1 MPSNNVTLRQLRYF
15 VAAARSN
22 QFSMAATNENVSQ
35 SAITNAVLALEKE
48 LGVRLFDR
56 LAQGV
61 ALTADGQDFLLHA
74 SHILESVRD
83 ATHKPRFR
91 TSKLRGTVRLAASY
105 TVLGYFLPDL
115 LARFR
120 ASYPDVEI
128 DLRDMDRA
136 SIEQAVL
143 QREVDLGVAILS
155 NINKL
160 ERFGHAVLVRSR
172 RQLWVAPEHPLARL
186 ASPSLKDIAQH
197 PYIMVT
203 ADEAERSTL
212 AYWKSR
218 RIQPKVVF
226 RTMSI
231 EAVRGLVAHG
241 FGVSAL
247 SDMVFRPW
255 SLEGKR
261 IEARPILDGV
271 PPMEVGALWHPD
283 GLVESPAE
291 ALQQFLLHVYGN

>member
-1 MPSNNVTLRQLRYF
+1 MATSNVTLRQLRYF
-15 VAAARSN
+15 VAAARN
-22 QFSMAATNENVSQ
+22 QQFSMAASSENVSQ

-48 LGVRLFDR
+48 LGVRLFER

-61 ALTADGQDFLLHA
+61 SLTADGQDFFHHA
-74 SHILESVRD
+74 CHILDSVHD

-91 TSKLRGTVRLAASY
+91 SAKLRGTVSVAASY

-128 DLRDMDRA
+128 DLRDMSRSA
-136 SIEQAVL
+136 IEQGVL
-143 QREVDLGVAILS
+143 DGEVELGVLILS
-155 NINKL
+155 NIPRPQ
-160 ERFGHAVLVRSR
+160 RFEHAVLVRSR
-172 RQLWVAPEHPLARL
+172 RQLWVAPGHPLARL

-197 PYIMVT
+197 PYIMMT
-203 ADEAERSTL
+203 ADEAEDSTL

-218 RIQPKVVF
+218 RMKPNTVF
-226 RTMSI
+226 RTMSM

-241 FGVSAL
+241 FGVTAL

-261 IEARPILDGV
+261 IEARPILDPV
-271 PPMEVGALWHPD
+271 PPMEVGVIWRTKTSLSA
-283 GLVESPAE
+283 PAE
-291 ALQQFLLHVYGN
+291 ALQQFLLHAYGY

>member
-1 MPSNNVTLRQLRYF
+1 MPVNNVTLRQLRYF
-15 VAAARSN
+15 VSAARSG
-22 QFSMAATNENVSQ
+22 QFSMAATNESVSQ
-35 SAITNAVLALEKE
+35 SAITNAVLTLEKE
-48 LGVRLFDR
+48 LGVRLFER

-61 ALTADGQDFLLHA
+61 SLTADGQDFFHHA
-74 SHILESVRD
+74 CHILESVRD
-83 ATHKPRFR
+83 ATHKPRR
-91 TSKLRGTVRLAASY
+91 SSKLHGTVRLAASY

-128 DLRDMDRA
+128 DLRDMDRE

-143 QREVDLGVAILS
+143 AGEVDLGVAILS
-155 NINKL
+155 NIARP

-172 RQLWVAPEHPLARL
+172 RQLWVAPGHPLAQL

-197 PYIMVT
+197 PYIMVM

-241 FGVSAL
+241 FGVTAL

-261 IEARPILDGV
+261 IEARPILDVV
-271 PPMEVGALWHPD
+271 PPMQVGVLWHPAD
-283 GLVESPAE
+283 RMSDSAE
-291 ALQQFLLHVYGN
+291 ALRQFLLHAYGN

>member
-1 MPSNNVTLRQLRYF
+1 MPANNVTLRQLRYF
-15 VAAARSN
+15 VSAARSG
-22 QFSMAATNENVSQ
+22 QFSMAATNESVSQ
-35 SAITNAVLALEKE
+35 SAITNAVLTLEKE
-48 LGVRLFDR
+48 LGIRLFER

-61 ALTADGQDFLLHA
+61 SLTADGQDFFHHA
-74 SHILESVRD
+74 CHILESVRD
-83 ATHKPRFR
+83 ATHKPRR
-91 TSKLRGTVRLAASY
+91 SSKLHGTVRLAASY

-128 DLRDMDRA
+128 DLRDMDRE
-136 SIEQAVL
+136 SIEQGVL
-143 QREVDLGVAILS
+143 AGEVDLGVAILS
-155 NINKL
+155 NIANP

-172 RQLWVAPEHPLARL
+172 RQLWVAPGHPLAQL

-212 AYWKSR
+212 TYWKSR

-241 FGVSAL
+241 FGVTAL

-261 IEARPILDGV
+261 IEARPILDVV
-271 PPMEVGALWHPD
+271 PPMQVGVLWHPD
-283 GLVESPAE
+283 DRMSEPAE
-291 ALQQFLLHVYGN
+291 ALQQFLLHAYGN

>member
-1 MPSNNVTLRQLRYF
+1 MSSSKVTLRQLRYF
-15 VAAARSN
+15 VAAARSG
-22 QFSMAATNENVSQ
+22 QFSMAASSESVSQ

-61 ALTADGQDFLLHA
+61 ALTADGQDFFQHA
-74 SHILESVRD
+74 CHILDSVHD
-83 ATHKPRFR
+83 ATHKPRLR
-91 TSKLRGTVRLAASY
+91 GATLRGTVSVAASY

-136 SIEQAVL
+136 AIETAVL
-143 QREVDLGVAILS
+143 NGEVDLGVAILS
-155 NINKL
+155 NVPKL
-160 ERFGHAVLVRSR
+160 KRFGHAVLVRSR
-172 RQLWVAPEHPLARL
+172 RQLWVAPGHPLAKL

-203 ADEAERSTL
+203 ADEAEASTL

-218 RIQPKVVF
+218 RMKPDIVF

-241 FGVSAL
+241 FGVTAL

-261 IEARPILDGV
+261 IEARPILDVV
-271 PPMEVGALWHPD
+271 PPMEVGALWHP
-283 GLVESPAE
+283 GAAMSAPAE
-291 ALQQFLLHVYGN
+291 ALQQFLLHAYGY

>member
-1 MPSNNVTLRQLRYF
+1 MSVSNVTLRQLRYF
-15 VAAARSN
+15 VAAARN
-22 QFSMAATNENVSQ
+22 GQFSMAATSENVSQ
-35 SAITNAVLALEKE
+35 SAITNAVLTLEKE

-61 ALTADGQDFLLHA
+61 ALTADGQDFFHHA
-74 SHILESVRD
+74 CHILDSVRD
-83 ATHKPRFR
+83 ATHKPHFR
-91 TSKLRGTVRLAASY
+91 SAKLGGTVSVAASY

-136 SIEQAVL
+136 AIEKAVL
-143 QREVDLGVAILS
+143 KGEVDLGVAILS
-155 NINKL
+155 NI
-160 ERFGHAVLVRSR
+160 EQIDRFGHAVLVRSR
-172 RQLWVAPEHPLARL
+172 RQLWVAPGHPLAKL

-203 ADEAERSTL
+203 ADEAEQSTL

-218 RIQPKVVF
+218 RIKPNIVF

-241 FGVSAL
+241 FGVTAL

-261 IEARPILDGV
+261 IEARPILDVV
-271 PPMEVGALWHPD
+271 PPMEVGTLWHPD
-283 GLVESPAE
+283 AAMSAPAE
-291 ALQQFLLHVYGN
+291 ALQQFLRHAYGF

>member
-1 MPSNNVTLRQLRYF
+1 MSFNNVTLRQLRYF
-15 VAAARSN
+15 VAAARN
-22 QFSMAATNENVSQ
+22 GQFSMAASTENVSQ

-48 LGVRLFDR
+48 LGVRLFYR

-61 ALTADGQDFLLHA
+61 SLTPEGQDFFLQA
-74 SHILESVRD
+74 CHILDSVRD

-91 TSKLRGTVRLAASY
+91 ARQLHGTVKMAASY
-105 TVLGYFLPDL
+105 TVLGYLLPDL

-128 DLRDMDRA
+128 DLRDMDRPH
-136 SIEQAVL
+136 IEQAVL
-143 QREVDLGVAILS
+143 NGEVDLGVAILS
-155 NINKL
+155 NIHRP
-160 ERFGHAVLVRSR
+160 ERFGHAVMVRSR
-172 RQLWVAPEHPLARL
+172 RQLWVAPDHALAKIP
-186 ASPSLKDIAQH
+186 SPSLKDIAQH

-203 ADEAERSTL
+203 TDEAEESTL

-218 RIQPKVVF
+218 RIKPDIVF
-226 RTMSI
+226 RTTSI

-241 FGVSAL
+241 FGVTAL

-261 IEARPILDGV
+261 IEARPILDRV
-271 PPMEVGALWHPD
+271 PPMEVGAIWHPD
-283 GLVESPAE
+283 RKMRPHAE
-291 ALQQFLLHVYGN
+291 ALQQFLLHAYGQ

>member
-1 MPSNNVTLRQLRYF
+1 MPVNNVTLRQLRYF
-15 VAAARSN
+15 VSAARSS
-22 QFSMAATNENVSQ
+22 QFSMAATNESVSQ

-48 LGVRLFDR
+48 LGVRLFER

-61 ALTADGQDFLLHA
+61 ALTADGQDFFHHA
-74 SHILESVRD
+74 CHILESVRD
-83 ATHKPRFR
+83 ATHKPRR
-91 TSKLRGTVRLAASY
+91 SSKLHGTVRLAASY

-143 QREVDLGVAILS
+143 AGEVDLGVAILS
-155 NINKL
+155 NIARP

-172 RQLWVAPEHPLARL
+172 RQLWVAPGHPLAQL

-226 RTMSI
+226 RTLSI

-241 FGVSAL
+241 FGVTAL

-261 IEARPILDGV
+261 IEARPILDVV
-271 PPMEVGALWHPD
+271 PPMQVGVLWHPGD
-283 GLVESPAE
+283 KMSDSAE
-291 ALQQFLLHVYGN
+291 AMQQFLLHAYGN

>member
-1 MPSNNVTLRQLRYF
+1 MSINNVTLRQLRYF
-15 VAAARSN
+15 VAAAKSG
-22 QFSMAATNENVSQ
+22 QFSMAATNESVSQ

-61 ALTADGQDFLLHA
+61 SLTADGQDFFHHA
-74 SHILESVRD
+74 QHILDSVRD

-91 TSKLRGTVRLAASY
+91 TSKLGGTVRVAASY

-128 DLRDMDRA
+128 DLRDMDRIN
-136 SIEQAVL
+136 IEQAVL
-143 QREVDLGVAILS
+143 SREVDLGVAILS
-155 NINKL
+155 NIGKL

-172 RQLWVAPEHPLARL
+172 RQLWMAPGHPLARL
-186 ASPSLKDIAQH
+186 TSPSLKDIAQH

-226 RTMSI
+226 RTVSI

-241 FGVSAL
+241 FGVTAL

-261 IEARPILDGV
+261 IEARPILDVV

-283 GLVESPAE
+283 NVMSTPAE
-291 ALQQFLLHVYGN
+291 ALQQFLLHAYGN

>member
-22 QFSMAATNENVSQ
+22 QFSMAATNEHVSQ

-48 LGVRLFDR
+48 LGVRLFER
-56 LAQGV
+56 LSQGV
-61 ALTADGQDFLLHA
+61 SLTADGQDFFHHA
-74 SHILESVRD
+74 CHILESVRD

-128 DLRDMDRA
+128 DLRDMDREN
-136 SIEQAVL
+136 IEHAVL
-143 QREVDLGVAILS
+143 QGEVDLGVAILS
-155 NINKL
+155 NISKL
-160 ERFGHAVLVRSR
+160 NRFGHAVLVRSR
-172 RQLWVAPEHPLARL
+172 RQLWVAPEHPLAKL
-186 ASPSLKDIAQH
+186 ASPSLKEIAQH

-212 AYWKSR
+212 AYWKSH

-231 EAVRGLVAHG
+231 ESVRGLVAHG

-283 GLVESPAE
+283 GLTNTPAE

>member
-22 QFSMAATNENVSQ
+22 QFSMAATNEHVSQ

-61 ALTADGQDFLLHA
+61 SLTADGQDFFSHA
-74 SHILESVRD
+74 CHILESVRD

-143 QREVDLGVAILS
+143 QGEVDLGVAILS
-155 NINKL
+155 NVSKL
-160 ERFGHAVLVRSR
+160 NRFGHAVLVRSR
-172 RQLWVAPEHPLARL
+172 RQLWVAPDHPLAKL

-283 GLVESPAE
+283 GLSNTPAE